1 MPTVISC
8 EGKNF
13 DCVNGFE
20 GEVSIVMITRTTQS
34 N

>member
-1 MPTVISC
+1 MPTVLSC

-20 GEVSIVMITRTTQS
+20 GEVYS
-34 N
+34 NDNTYDAE